1 MIAYKGFA
9 PDIRS
14 VMGNDIKE
22 KCSFSEGVTMEE
34 TESKTRKS
42 GYHCC
47 ENPFECLAYYAFD
60 GKNRFFKVDA
70 GGDIDEDEQ
79 ERIACTKITLLEEL
93 TPMRFAL
100 EGMKYMVM
108 HMDREKWQQNHG
120 TVIVKP
126 EEAEAREAGNIAIAR
141 GKNPR
146 VKGKSGSIL
155 GLLKED
161 ERGWAAQAKI
171 FTVKE
176 EFADKWIRLDPD
188 GEYEVET

>member
-14 VMGNDIKE
+14 VLGNGIKE

-47 ENPFECLAYYAFD
+47 ENPFECLTYYAFD

-70 GGDIDEDEQ
+70 GGDIDEDAQ

-93 TPMRFAL
+93 TPAGFAL
-100 EGMKYMVM
+100 EGMKYMVT
-108 HMDREKWQQNHG
+108 HMDRGKWQQDHG

-126 EEAEAREAGNIAIAR
+126 EEAEARKSGNIAIAR

-171 FTVKE
+171 FIVKE

-188 GEYEVET
+188 GGYEVET